1 MKLLDT
7 IKLLSYFLL
16 VISFSQ
22 TLAQPALDP
31 ITEYYELLKK
41 SKQNGGPETAFLS
54 VGSDMLY
61 GFESFEAGQFDY
73 ASWRFRD
80 VLKKEPENA
89 YANFLYGASI
99 AKLGQADEARSFLQ
113 KSAKLMPS
121 LNDLAQAQIAKLVV
135 KEKKS
140 LFADSPSTS
149 LPPANKAEHAVT
161 KPKPSPVIPAGG
173 KLVYGSYACD
183 YMQYQG
189 SSVGSFTPAYKAVYK
204 GYFVLKPDGTY
215 RWLDNGGTGKYSYN
229 PKTGLITWLSGHLKT
244 LQPIRTT
251 FTNGQKV
258 ASVSIQMTDSY
269 RWGCGCNK

>member
-7 IKLLSYFLL
+7 LKLLSYFLL

-61 GFESFEAGQFDY
+61 GFESFETGQFDY

-99 AKLGQADEARSFLQ
+99 AKLGQVDEARSFLQ
-113 KSAKLMPS
+113 KAATLMPS
-121 LNDLAQAQIAKLVV
+121 LNDLAQAQIAK
-135 KEKKS
+135 
-140 LFADSPSTS
+140 
-149 LPPANKAEHAVT
+149 KA
-161 KPKPSPVIPAGG
+161 
-173 KLVYGSYACD
+173 
-183 YMQYQG
+183 
-189 SSVGSFTPAYKAVYK
+189 
-204 GYFVLKPDGTY
+204 
-215 RWLDNGGTGKYSYN
+215 
-229 PKTGLITWLSGHLKT
+229 
-244 LQPIRTT
+244 
-251 FTNGQKV
+251 
-258 ASVSIQMTDSY
+258 
-269 RWGCGCNK
+269 